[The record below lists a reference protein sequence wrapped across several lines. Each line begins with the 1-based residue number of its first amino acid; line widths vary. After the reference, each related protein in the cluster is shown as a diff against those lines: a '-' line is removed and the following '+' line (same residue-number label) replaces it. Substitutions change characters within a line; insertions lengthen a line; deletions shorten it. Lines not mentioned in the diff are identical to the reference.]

1 MIRDFSTRKINPQ
14 MNTDKHRLRRRKRR
28 KPSNRKTQTISRY
41 LKKSVFI
48 CIHLWLI
55 FLLVSCHSKPT
66 DLRALAPADAL
77 VYLETNDLGK
87 TLAALTESKAFEELG
102 ENKTDFSA
110 VENVQFAV
118 VVTGFETSENKISDE
133 QSDLN
138 FKPRFVAIAETHRWK
153 PTAVSIAENQI
164 GRFVKDA
171 YGDDVKLEKSE
182 KADAKFF
189 VWTSGGNSENEAR
202 KIFAAVSGGTI
213 YVGNDESLID
223 KCLAVRRGE
232 TESLLKNENLTRARE
247 AANAQNTENV
257 EDAKGTD
264 SENFPLAFGYVS
276 NDGVA
281 QIANLAAV
289 SLAID
294 ASEDDAA
301 RSFIA
306 RVVPPIL
313 QKSVREISWTARRS
327 EQGIEDKVFVATSDE
342 TSSVF
347 TEAMQT
353 APKTQTN
360 SAEFLPPD
368 ITSATRY
375 NLQNPQTAWR
385 GLLAAALKQTDDAAS
400 ANVINA
406 FSGELLGAYGVGDAE
421 TFLSAVDSEILTAQP
436 GDEGEK
442 SIVIVT
448 VKDAEKI
455 KKSLAE
461 INFKAAPEKSADAE
475 IWKSEDGETAA
486 AFVENHLIFGD
497 AESVLKCLEAGRSGR
512 NFTQNQLFQKFN
524 ESRAVAVTFARDTD
538 SAEKIVYVFGKIKYE
553 NKKTATVYLTETR
566 FTNGG
571 IERRTVSAFGLIGT
585 IIEQVKN

>member
-1 MIRDFSTRKINPQ
+1 MPKS
-14 MNTDKHRLRRRKRR
+14 
-28 KPSNRKTQTISRY
+28 SNCKTQTINRY
-41 LKKSVFI
+41 LKKSVFV
-48 CIHLWLI
+48 CTHLWLI
-55 FLLVSCHSKPT
+55 FILASCRSKPT
-66 DLRALAPADAL
+66 DLRSLAPADGL

-87 TLAALTESKAFEELG
+87 TLVALTESKVFEELA

-138 FKPRFVAIAETHRWK
+138 FKPHFVAIIETHRWK

-171 YGDDVKLEKSE
+171 YGDGAKLEKSE
-182 KADAKFF
+182 KPDAKFF
-189 VWTSGGNSENEAR
+189 VWTSGGDNKNEAR

-213 YVGNDESLID
+213 YVGNDEGLID

-232 TESLLKNENLTRARE
+232 TESLLKNENLARARE
-247 AANAQNTENV
+247 ATDAQNIENAAESGNAV
-257 EDAKGTD
+257 SKK
-264 SENFPLAFGYVS
+264 NPLAFGYVS
-276 NDGVA
+276 GEGAA

-294 ASEDDAA
+294 ASEDEAA

-306 RVVPPIL
+306 RVLPPVL
-313 QKSVREISWTARRS
+313 QKSVGEISWTARRS
-327 EQGIEDKVFVATSDE
+327 ERGVEDRIFVATSDE
-342 TSSVF
+342 TSSIF
-347 TEAMQT
+347 KETMQT
-353 APKTQTN
+353 APQTQTN

-368 ITSATRY
+368 VGSATRY
-375 NLQNPQTAWR
+375 NLQNPQMAWR
-385 GLLAAALKQTDDAAS
+385 GLLDAAVKQTDDAAS
-400 ANVINA
+400 ASVLNA
-406 FSGELLGAYGVGDAE
+406 FSGELLGAYGISDAE
-421 TFLSAVDSEILTAQP
+421 TFLSAIDSEILTAQF
-436 GDEGEK
+436 GDDGEK

-461 INFKAAPEKSADAE
+461 INFKAAPEKSANAE
-475 IWKSEDGETAA
+475 IWKSEDGETSAA
-486 AFVENHLIFGD
+486 LIGNRLIFGD
-497 AESVLKCLEAGRSGR
+497 AESVLKCLEAARGGR

-524 ESRAVAVTFARDTD
+524 ESRAVAVTFAKDTD
-538 SAEKIVYVFGKIKYE
+538 SAEKIVSVLGKIKDE
-553 NKKTATVYLTETR
+553 DKKVASVYLTETR
-566 FTNGG
+566 FTGGG

-585 IIEQVKN
+585 VLEQIGE